1 MTGAP
6 IREFKDAFTGELL
19 VTGDWVVANV
29 ETTMAWPVEKQKFRF
44 MGLDIWVIPLTLDH
58 YPALATMRP
67 NNFSKAQCEKI
78 LLHFLSAVCWVE
90 GAGALVNGVG
100 GGGNLP
106 RPMGRAKQFGYS
118 VRKEFELEYLPE
130 LQDARLQ
137 LALAIMREG
146 RGSNI
151 PSHAFVSYYRVM
163 ELTVASRRD
172 DWINSHLSKLSGF
185 HAATL
190 KKLAERSENIG
201 AYLRNEGRNAS
212 AHGGEEPLID
222 PDDPSHARRLWEELP
237 VMEALAELAI
247 EEELGVETRHTNWQ
261 RHLYELAGFKAILG
275 RDIVEAMV
283 SGKDISGE
291 RPLEIPYISVEISGH
306 APYQTFT
313 RLHPRP
319 MERVGPHQVL
329 FAVRTE
335 DGNFGFNFLLDFKEE
350 RLTFDV
356 SSMIQAFD
364 DGSVSGAEGMADVG
378 RFMRDYYMNGKLI
391 IKNAH
396 TGHLI
401 GRKDAFLPV
410 NVIVNPDGFDAS
422 VEQSVAMVKERK
434 SNATKCMNYE
444 NDQRQL

>member
-1 MTGAP
+1 MIGVT
-6 IREFKDAFTGELL
+6 IKEFKDAFTGELL
-19 VTGDWVVANV
+19 VNGDWIVANV

-44 MGLDIWVIPLTLDH
+44 MDLDIWVIPLTLDH
-58 YPALATMRP
+58 YPALAIKRP
-67 NNFSKAQCEKI
+67 NNFSKAKCEKI

-90 GAGALVNGVG
+90 GVGALVDGI

-106 RPMGRAKQFGYS
+106 RPMGRVKQFGYS
-118 VRKEFELEYLPE
+118 IRKEFELEYLPE
-130 LQDARLQ
+130 LQDARLR

-163 ELTVASRRD
+163 ELTVASKRD

-190 KKLAERSENIG
+190 KKLSERTENIG

-247 EEELGVETRHTNWQ
+247 EEELGVETSHTNWQ
-261 RHLYELAGFKAILG
+261 RHLYELAGFKALLG
-275 RDIVEAMV
+275 REIVEALV
-283 SGKDISGE
+283 LGKDISGE
-291 RPLEIPYISVEISGH
+291 RSVEVPCISVEISGH
-306 APYQTFT
+306 PPYETFK

-319 MERVGPHQVL
+319 MERVGPHQIQ
-329 FAVRTE
+329 FALRTE
-335 DGNFGFNFLLDFKEE
+335 AGDFGFNFLLDFKEE

-356 SSMIQAFD
+356 SSMIQAVD
-364 DGSVSGAEGMADVG
+364 DGSATAAEGMADIG

-391 IKNAH
+391 IKNAE

-401 GRKDAFLPV
+401 ARKDAFLPV
-410 NVIVNPDGFDAS
+410 NAIVNPDGFNATI
-422 VEQSVAMVKERK
+422 ERYVAMAKDRK
-434 SNATKCMNYE
+434 SKAEK
-444 NDQRQL
+444 